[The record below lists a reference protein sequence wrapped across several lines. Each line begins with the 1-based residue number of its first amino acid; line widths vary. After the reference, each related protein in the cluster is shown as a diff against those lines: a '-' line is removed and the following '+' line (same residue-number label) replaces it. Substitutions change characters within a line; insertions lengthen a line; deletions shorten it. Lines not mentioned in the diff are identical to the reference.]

1 MKTYQIELQR
11 VRAMSNGHGLINV
24 RMDALV
30 QPQPARRGDD
40 ELHEPLSV
48 LSMTE
53 ETARVFMLLLKQQL
67 ADFDSK
73 KPKSRHGRH
82 G

>member
-24 RMDALV
+24 RMDAAV
-30 QPQPARRGDD
+30 QPHGKRPADD
-40 ELHEPLSV
+40 DGAEPLSV

-67 ADFDSK
+67 ADFDSR
-73 KPKSRHGRH
+73 KPKSRHGRP

>member
-1 MKTYQIELQR
+1 MKTYQIELQK

-24 RMDALV
+24 RMDAAV
-30 QPQPARRGDD
+30 QPQARRSDD
-40 ELHEPLSV
+40 DGAEPMSV